1 MLTQNYSK
9 MWQVTEMQ
17 RPTKYMSTHQ
27 SGEDL
32 FLFNLKKSNKK
43 EKPIIKITV
52 ETREQC
58 CSIFK
63 VLKKPVLYLY
73 NNQM

>member
-9 MWQVTEMQ
+9 MWQITGMQ

-32 FLFNLKKSNKK
+32 LLFNLKKSNKK
-43 EKPIIKITV
+43 EKPIIIITV

-63 VLKKPVLYLY
+63 VLKASIIFI
-73 NNQM
+73 Q